1 MDKKVEGANK
11 TNVAE
16 TKELQ
21 EAKAIEALARP
32 MGSQKELDDN
42 LEEEIKRMKMTQKGQ
57 IIQALLS
64 HQVKEGSKT

>member
-42 LEEEIKRMKMTQKGQ
+42 L
-57 IIQALLS
+57 
-64 HQVKEGSKT
+64 